1 MRPRSAAGAVAL
13 ARRETLERVTVVT
26 KAMTEPVSPEVNLQV
41 SPQESP
47 KVRAF
52 IGIGANLGDPPA
64 AVAKACSDIGQLP
77 GTQLKRRSSLYT
89 TAPYEASGPDYV
101 NAVVEVVTS
110 LSPHD
115 LLNHLHQLEHQ
126 EARTRPYRNAPRTL
140 DLDILLYADKVI
152 QTPALTIPHPRMNQR
167 AFVLVPLAE
176 IAPERVSAALLG
188 AVSNQP
194 ISRLS

>member
-1 MRPRSAAGAVAL
+1 M
-13 ARRETLERVTVVT
+13 TVVT

-77 GTQLKRRSSLYT
+77 GTQLKRRSSLYS

-101 NAVVEVVTS
+101 NAVVEVMTS
-110 LSPHD
+110 LSPQD

-188 AVSNQP
+188 AVSNQQ